1 MSRSKSVS
9 RTTFLPARL
18 LVAGLCSLAALATGD
33 LWAQSTPAPAG
44 ALITLSQAFEAAWA
58 RQPEAQ
64 SLDLRRDAAEARRQ
78 VAGSWT
84 AQPPSLDLSGKTD
97 QLSKNQGSREYAV
110 GVALPLWLPGERSR
124 QGALA
129 DAESKA
135 VDSRVTAA
143 QLRTAAAVRDAW
155 WNWQRAR
162 GEQSLAR
169 ERMVSAQKL
178 AEDVRRRTKAGDL
191 ARSDQHQADGAAAS
205 AEVALAES
213 GSLLAAS
220 IQHLRALIG
229 KLPDETAA
237 DGPETPPAVPA
248 DFTALDATH
257 PAVVELFD
265 RAEVARR
272 SADLASVQTR
282 NNPELLLATT
292 RERGAFGDDYQQTVT
307 LGVRIPFGS
316 DSRNRAKLGLAR
328 AEALETEGLLRLER
342 ERLAVDLEAARV
354 RPPRNAPNWRASRGA
369 FSTSP
374 SAWAKAICRPACVS
388 NSKPSKPNGKTPA
401 PGLSWPLR
409 SPPCARRW
417 ACSPNKNEE
426 PEHENNKHAGRC
438 GMGRLDRPGGPTG
451 LGR

>member
-64 SLDLRRDAAEARRQ
+64 SLDLRRDAAEAHRQ

-342 ERLAVDLEAARV
+342 ERLAADLGAARV
-354 RPPRNAPNWRASRGA
+354 RVESGRTQLAAAEKRAQLARESRGFFDKSFRLGESDLPTRLRIELEA
-369 FSTSP
+369 VEAERQNARARIELAAAI
-374 SAWAKAICRPACVS
+374 SALRQAL
-388 NSKPSKPNGKTPA
+388 
-401 PGLSWPLR
+401 GLL
-409 SPPCARRW
+409 
-417 ACSPNKNEE
+417 
-426 PEHENNKHAGRC
+426 PEQK
-438 GMGRLDRPGGPTG
+438 
-451 LGR
+451 

>member
-1 MSRSKSVS
+1 VSFHHWRIGCLEANRFHERPFYRPAYSLPGCARSP
-9 RTTFLPARL
+9 RYQPATYGRNRRQPP
-18 LVAGLCSLAALATGD
+18 LAR
-33 LWAQSTPAPAG
+33 
-44 ALITLSQAFEAAWA
+44 ITLPQAFATAWA

-84 AQPPSLDLSGKTD
+84 AQPPSLELAGKTD
-97 QLSKNQGSREYAV
+97 QLSKNQGSREYAA
-110 GVALPLWLPGERSR
+110 GVTLPLWLPGERSR

-135 VDSRVTAA
+135 LDSRVTAA

-162 GEQSLAR
+162 GEQLLAR
-169 ERMVSAQKL
+169 ERLVSAQKL
-178 AEDVRRRTKAGDL
+178 AEDVRRRVKAGDL

-213 GSLLAAS
+213 GSLLAAAT
-220 IQHLRALIG
+220 QQLRALIG
-229 KLPDETAA
+229 RLPDEKPA

-316 DSRNRAKLGLAR
+316 ESRNRAK
-328 AEALETEGLLRLER
+328 
-342 ERLAVDLEAARV
+342 V
-354 RPPRNAPNWRASRGA
+354 RPGPRRSPRNRGA
-369 FSTSP
+369 TSP
-374 SAWAKAICRPACVS
+374 R
-388 NSKPSKPNGKTPA
+388 TRA
-401 PGLSWPLR
+401 PGGR
-409 SPPCARRW
+409 SGSGAGARRIQPH
-417 ACSPNKNEE
+417 STG
-426 PEHENNKHAGRC
+426 GRRETC
-438 GMGRLDRPGGPTG
+438 PTG
-451 LGR
+451 T

>member
-1 MSRSKSVS
+1 MSRSNSVP

-18 LVAGLCSLAALATGD
+18 LVTGLCSLAALATGD

-44 ALITLSQAFEAAWA
+44 STPVTLPQAFAAAWS

-84 AQPPSLDLSGKTD
+84 AQPPSMDLSGKTD
-97 QLSKNQGSREYAV
+97 QLSKNQGSREYAA

-129 DAESKA
+129 EAESKA

-205 AEVALAES
+205 AEVTLAES
-213 GSLLAAS
+213 ASLLATS
-220 IQHLRALIG
+220 TQQLRALIG
-229 KLPDETAA
+229 KLPDEKAA

-328 AEALETEGLLRLER
+328 AEALETEGQLRLER
-342 ERLAVDLEAARV
+342 ERLAADLEAARV
-354 RPPRNAPNWRASRGA
+354 RVESSRAQLAAAEKRAQLARESRGFFEKSFRLGESDLPTRLRIELEA
-369 FSTSP
+369 VEAERQSTRARIDLAAAI
-374 SAWAKAICRPACVS
+374 SALRQAL
-388 NSKPSKPNGKTPA
+388 
-401 PGLSWPLR
+401 GLL
-409 SPPCARRW
+409 
-417 ACSPNKNEE
+417 
-426 PEHENNKHAGRC
+426 PEQK
-438 GMGRLDRPGGPTG
+438 
-451 LGR
+451 